1 MSRVRV
7 AVIFGG
13 VSNEHDISL
22 ISATHVIKNIPTD
35 KFEVICIGITKK
47 GRWLFFPGDVS
58 MLKDGTWDEYPDCT
72 PCILS
77 PDPIHKGFFKLLEDG
92 RVANLKVDCIFPV
105 LHGKNG
111 EDGTIQGLFTLSGI
125 PYVGCDVISS
135 ANCMDK
141 DIAHIIFEHA
151 GIKTADWYTIND
163 YELSHLDEIA
173 EEIVKK
179 LKFPMFVKP
188 SSCGSSI
195 GISKVDNIED
205 LKDGIK
211 YAFAHDSKVIVES
224 GIIGRE
230 VECAVMGNAKPF
242 PSTIGEIQPVD
253 GFYDF
258 EGKYQSSSCGLF
270 IPARISNEDIK
281 RIQEVAIKAYL
292 AIGCKGLSRVDCFL
306 CENGDIYLNEINTL
320 PGFTSISMYPK
331 LMEHYGMTQ
340 SEILEKLINLAFER
354 ADVSYE

>member
-1 MSRVRV
+1 MSRIRV

-13 VSNEHDISL
+13 MSNEHEISL
-22 ISATHVIKNIPTD
+22 ISATHVIKNIPAE
-35 KFEVICIGITKK
+35 KFEVIKIGITKK

-58 MLKDGTWDEYPDCT
+58 MLQDGTWEEHPDCT

-77 PDPIHKGFFKLLEDG
+77 PDPIHKGFFKILGDG
-92 RVANLKVDCIFPV
+92 RFANLKVDCIFPV

-141 DIAHIIFEHA
+141 DVTHTILKNA
-151 GIKTADWYTIND
+151 GIKTADWYTMFD
-163 YELSHLDEIA
+163 YELSELDKKA
-173 EEIVKK
+173 EEIVSK

-188 SSCGSSI
+188 SNCGSSI

-205 LKDGIK
+205 LKNGIK
-211 YAFAHDSKVIVES
+211 YAFTHDKKVVIETGIV
-224 GIIGRE
+224 GRE
-230 VECAVMGNAKPF
+230 VECAVMGNARPF
-242 PSTIGEIQPVD
+242 ASTVGEIEPVD

-270 IPARISNEDIK
+270 IPARISDEDIE
-281 RIQEVAIKAYL
+281 RIKQVALKAYMAL
-292 AIGCKGLSRVDCFL
+292 GCKGLSRVDCFL

-331 LMEHYGMTQ
+331 LMEYMGMTQ
-340 SEILEKLINLAFER
+340 GEILEKLINLAFER

>member
-1 MSRVRV
+1 
-7 AVIFGG
+7 
-13 VSNEHDISL
+13 
-22 ISATHVIKNIPTD
+22 
-35 KFEVICIGITKK
+35 
-47 GRWLFFPGDVS
+47 
-58 MLKDGTWDEYPDCT
+58 
-72 PCILS
+72 
-77 PDPIHKGFFKLLEDG
+77 
-92 RVANLKVDCIFPV
+92 
-105 LHGKNG
+105 
-111 EDGTIQGLFTLSGI
+111 
-125 PYVGCDVISS
+125 
-135 ANCMDK
+135 
-141 DIAHIIFEHA
+141 
-151 GIKTADWYTIND
+151 
-163 YELSHLDEIA
+163 
-173 EEIVKK
+173 
-179 LKFPMFVKP
+179 MFVKP

-270 IPARISNEDIK
+270 IPARISDEDIK
-281 RIQEVAIKAYL
+281 RIQQVAIKAYL

-331 LMEHYGMTQ
+331 LMENYGMTQ